1 MFLTSSPSPA
11 RLHARN
17 PCDIIFSGL
26 SYVIKGVE
34 NMLPKMIVI
43 EGTNASGK
51 SSLGVKLAARFGGEI
66 ISADSRQV
74 FRRLDLGSGKITP
87 EEMENVPHHLLDVRN
102 PGEFF
107 SMADFQRL
115 AYEAIDDILSRNRLP
130 FLVGGTGLYVDAVAD
145 GYEISDKAPDHSL
158 RAHLETFETPELYEM
173 LKQKLPDTDIDPRNR
188 HRVMRAL
195 EQLEAGDVRPAGKN
209 PRYELLKLGV
219 TWPREILKQRI
230 DERLE
235 RRLQEGMVEEVK
247 ALLDEGVSEE
257 FMVKL
262 GLEYKY
268 LTWYLTGKIGYEQM
282 KEELGNAI
290 KKFAKRQMTWFRRD
304 PRIRWLDMS
313 ADPVKEASELIQNF
327 LNA

>member
-1 MFLTSSPSPA
+1 
-11 RLHARN
+11 
-17 PCDIIFSGL
+17 
-26 SYVIKGVE
+26 
-34 NMLPKMIVI
+34 MLPKLIVI

-51 SSLGVKLAARFGGEI
+51 SSLGVQLAARFGGEI

-87 EEMENVPHHLLDVRN
+87 EEMDGVPHHLLDVRD

-115 AYEAIDDILSRNRLP
+115 AYEAIDGILQRNRLP

-145 GYEISDKAPDHSL
+145 GYNLSDKAPDHSL
-158 RAHLETFETPELYEM
+158 RAHLETFSTPELYEM
-173 LKQKLPDTDIDPRNR
+173 LKQKLPETDIDPKNR

-195 EQLEAGDVRPAGKN
+195 EKLDADDYQPVGKT
-209 PRYELLKLGV
+209 PRYDLLKLGV

-235 RRLQEGMVEEVK
+235 KRLQEGMVEEVK

-268 LTWYLTGKIGYEQM
+268 LTWYLSGKIGYEQM

-304 PRIRWLDMS
+304 PRIHWLDMS
-313 ADPVKEASELIQNF
+313 NNPEAEAEELINGF
-327 LNA
+327 INS

>member
-1 MFLTSSPSPA
+1 MF
-11 RLHARN
+11 
-17 PCDIIFSGL
+17 
-26 SYVIKGVE
+26 
-34 NMLPKMIVI
+34 PKLIVI

-51 SSLGVKLAARFGGEI
+51 SSLGVQLAARFGGEI

-74 FRRLDLGSGKITP
+74 FRMLDLGSGKITP
-87 EEMENVPHHLLDVRN
+87 EEMDGVPHHLLDVRD

-115 AYEAIDDILSRNRLP
+115 AYEAIDGILQRNRLP

-145 GYEISDKAPDHSL
+145 GYNLSDKAPDHSL
-158 RAHLETFETPELYEM
+158 RAHLETFSTPELYEM
-173 LKQKLPDTDIDPRNR
+173 LKQKLPETDIDPKNR

-195 EQLEAGDVRPAGKN
+195 EKLDADDYQPVGKT
-209 PRYELLKLGV
+209 PRYDLLKLGV

-235 RRLQEGMVEEVK
+235 KRLQEGMVEEVK

-268 LTWYLTGKIGYEQM
+268 LTWYLSGKIGYEQM

-304 PRIRWLDMS
+304 PRIHWLDMS
-313 ADPVKEASELIQNF
+313 NNPEAEAEELINGF
-327 LNA
+327 INS

>member
-1 MFLTSSPSPA
+1 
-11 RLHARN
+11 
-17 PCDIIFSGL
+17 
-26 SYVIKGVE
+26 
-34 NMLPKMIVI
+34 MLPKLIVI

-51 SSLGVKLAARFGGEI
+51 SSLGVKLASRFNGEI
-66 ISADSRQV
+66 VSADSRQV

-87 EEMENVPHHLLDVRN
+87 EEMNGVPHHLLDVRA

-115 AYEAIDDILSRNRLP
+115 AYEAIDGILSRDRVP

-145 GYEISDKAPDHSL
+145 GYNLSEKAPDLGL
-158 RAHLETFETPELYEM
+158 RARLETYETPELYEM
-173 LKQKLPDTDIDPRNR
+173 LKQQIPDTEIDPRNR

-195 EQLEAGDVRPAGKN
+195 ERLEADDYHPVGKT

-235 RRLQEGMVEEVK
+235 KRLDEGMVDEVR
-247 ALLDEGVSEE
+247 ALLDEGVSEK

-282 KEELGNAI
+282 VEELGNAI

-304 PRIRWLDMS
+304 PRIHWLDMS
-313 ADPVKEASELIQNF
+313 KDPAAEAAGLITDFLSE
-327 LNA
+327 

>member
-1 MFLTSSPSPA
+1 
-11 RLHARN
+11 
-17 PCDIIFSGL
+17 
-26 SYVIKGVE
+26 
-34 NMLPKMIVI
+34 MLPKMIVI

-51 SSLGVKLAARFGGEI
+51 SSLGVQLAARFGGEI

-74 FRRLDLGSGKITP
+74 FSRLDLGSGKITR
-87 EEMENVPHHLLDVRN
+87 EKMNGVPHHLLDVRS

-115 AYEAIDDILSRNRLP
+115 AYEAIDGILSRGNLP

-145 GYEISDKAPDHSL
+145 GYELSDITPDQSL

-173 LKQKLPDTDIDPRNR
+173 LKQKLPDTDIDPKNR
-188 HRVMRAL
+188 HRVMRTL
-195 EQLEAGDVRPAGKN
+195 EKLEADDYRPAGKS

-235 RRLQEGMVEEVK
+235 RRLQEGMVEEVR

-282 KEELGNAI
+282 KEELAAAI

-304 PRIRWLDMS
+304 PRIHWLDM
-313 ADPVKEASELIQNF
+313 ANDPQAEAEKLIREF
-327 LNA
+327 LNS